1 MIWWKKHIIWDV
13 VHIVILA
20 TILGCLVYG
29 QYFSDIEL
37 QVTRNL
43 QLMTIVIAF
52 FLGSAVGS
60 LTSKLMLLHTL
71 DWPNANESIWIP
83 DPIELIP

>member
-43 QLMTIVIAF
+43 QLMTILIAF

-60 LTSKLMLLHTL
+60 FISKLMLLYTL
-71 DWPNANESIWIP
+71 DWPNADEEYP
-83 DPIELIP
+83 YYDPIELIP